1 MLNYRIFVLM
11 KEKMYVLTL
20 DNAVLGVSPN
30 ITTLL
35 YEIKRRCTN
44 DLQESPKGYYSV
56 YRRLEDNGE
65 YCHKTSA
72 GITYKI
78 VSREVYRKNDQ
89 TLAAFIKNTRV
100 KQTAG
105 EASSAQG

>member
-1 MLNYRIFVLM
+1 M

-20 DNAVLGVSPN
+20 DNAVLALSPN

-65 YCHKTSA
+65 YCHKTSS
-72 GITYKI
+72 GLTYTI
-78 VSREVYRKNDQ
+78 MAREVYRKNRE
-89 TLAAFIKNTRV
+89 TLRAFIQDNRV

-105 EASSAQG
+105 GAPPVEG